1 MHNQEENN
9 AGGADEAPNFAGVE
23 GFVDEDVE
31 EDAPDA
37 HAQDAQPVEV
47 EIPNTYQWGVVAAQ
61 LDSWQ
66 YKSSEKLVLEK
77 LIKYMHP
84 STAPR
89 GPESR
94 R

>member
-1 MHNQEENN
+1 MQNQEENN

-47 EIPNTYQWGVVAAQ
+47 EIPRLQHSYGG
-61 LDSWQ
+61 L
-66 YKSSEKLVLEK
+66 
-77 LIKYMHP
+77 
-84 STAPR
+84 
-89 GPESR
+89 
-94 R
+94 